1 MELAFNKF
9 KMLPTEQQRD
19 LELAIW
25 QYMADKGYTGAQGAL
40 QSESTVLP
48 DNEIPRNDERI
59 LERKWLTII
68 KLQSKILELEK
79 KLALAEDLLSKS
91 VRSLNNTANG
101 ESSGNE
107 NVLNMPVLKVSKTYK
122 GHRDVVTCVD
132 VHESEPVFATGSGD
146 STIRIYD
153 YELQD
158 QVVILKGH
166 THSVNCVAWAKEELV
181 SGSSDMSIK
190 IWRSAN
196 KTNAFDFR
204 EFYCTRTMVGHEHS
218 ISALMNLP
226 DTSLT
231 VSVSR
236 DKSIRVWDRSSG
248 FCRKTIDD
256 VHDEWI
262 RSCDANSKH
271 LLTTGND
278 KKVFVFELEQ
288 VMNFESKGNKST
300 PFVNLFEA
308 HDNYIEA
315 IRVYKNGKL
324 GQDETVSITA
334 SRDKTICVWNYMNGN
349 LLAQLSGHENW
360 VKDIQLYQQG
370 NFLISAGEDKTLRI
384 WDLNKKKQVFVE
396 QNAHDHFVSCLA
408 LHPQFRILVSG
419 SVDKTAKVWKLV
431 NSSSQDLLNS
441 LAMK

>member
-1 MELAFNKF
+1 
-9 KMLPTEQQRD
+9 MLPTEQQRD
-19 LELAIW
+19 LEIAIW
-25 QYMADKGYTGAQGAL
+25 QYMADKGYIGAQQAL
-40 QSESTVLP
+40 NSESTVLP
-48 DNEIPRNDERI
+48 QAEIVRNDERI

-91 VRSLNNTANG
+91 VRTLNNPMAGDKN
-101 ESSGNE
+101 SND
-107 NVLNMPVLKVSKTYK
+107 NVLTQPVLKVSKTYK
-122 GHRDVVTCVD
+122 GHRDVVTCVT
-132 VHESEPVFATGSGD
+132 VHESEPVFASGSGD
-146 STIRIYD
+146 STVRIYD

-158 QVVILKGH
+158 QVALLKGH
-166 THSVNCVAWAKEELV
+166 THSVNCVAWAKDELV
-181 SGSSDMSIK
+181 SGSSDMAIK

-204 EFYCTRTMVGHEHS
+204 EFYCFRTMVGHEHS

-278 KKVFVFELEQ
+278 KKIFVFDLEQ
-288 VMNFESKGNKST
+288 IMNFESKGNRGT
-300 PFVNLFEA
+300 PFVNVFEA

-324 GQDETVSITA
+324 GQDETVAITA

-349 LLAQLSGHENW
+349 LLAQLIGHENW
-360 VKDIQLYQQG
+360 VKDIQIYQQG
-370 NFLISAGEDKTLRI
+370 NFLVSAGEDKTLRI
-384 WDLNKKKQVFVE
+384 WDLNKKKQIFVE
-396 QNAHDHFVSCLA
+396 QGAHDHFVSCLA
-408 LHPQFRILVSG
+408 LHPQFRIVVSG
-419 SVDKTAKVWKLV
+419 SVDKTVKVWKLV
-431 NSSSQDLLNS
+431 SSSSNDLLNA
-441 LAMK
+441 LASK

>member
-1 MELAFNKF
+1 
-9 KMLPTEQQRD
+9 MLPTEQQRD

-25 QYMADKGYTGAQGAL
+25 QYMADKGYVSAQQAL
-40 QSESTVLP
+40 QSESTVLSQT
-48 DNEIPRNDERI
+48 DIARNDERI

-79 KLALAEDLLSKS
+79 KLAVAEDLLSKS
-91 VRSLNNTANG
+91 VRTLNNPSDADKN
-101 ESSGNE
+101 SKDNA
-107 NVLNMPVLKVSKTYK
+107 LAQPVLKLSKTYK
-122 GHRDVVTCVD
+122 GHRDIVTSVA

-146 STIRIYD
+146 STLRIYD

-158 QVVILKGH
+158 QVAILKGH

-196 KTNAFDFR
+196 KTNVFDFR

-218 ISALMNLP
+218 ISALMNLL

-236 DKSIRVWDRSSG
+236 DKTIRVWDRSSG
-248 FCRKTIDD
+248 YCRKTIDD

-262 RSCDANSKH
+262 RSCDANGKH

-288 VMNFESKGNKST
+288 IMNFDSKGNRGT
-300 PFVNLFEA
+300 PFANVFDA

-324 GQDETVSITA
+324 GQDETVAVTA

-349 LLAQLSGHENW
+349 LLAQLTGHENW
-360 VKDIQLYQQG
+360 VKDIQIYQQG
-370 NFLISAGEDKTLRI
+370 NFLVSAGEDKTLRI
-384 WDLNKKKQVFVE
+384 WDLNKKKQLFVE
-396 QNAHDHFVSCLA
+396 QGAHDHFVSCLA
-408 LHPQFRILVSG
+408 LHPQFRIVVSG

-431 NSSSQDLLNS
+431 NSSSSDLLNALS
-441 LAMK
+441 SK

>member
-1 MELAFNKF
+1 
-9 KMLPTEQQRD
+9 MLPTEQQRD
-19 LELAIW
+19 LEIAIW
-25 QYMADKGYTGAQGAL
+25 QYMADKGYIGAQQAL
-40 QSESTVLP
+40 HSESTVLP
-48 DNEIPRNDERI
+48 QAEIVRNDERI

-91 VRSLNNTANG
+91 VRTLNNPMAGDKN
-101 ESSGNE
+101 SND
-107 NVLNMPVLKVSKTYK
+107 NVLTQPVLKVSKTYK
-122 GHRDVVTCVD
+122 GHRDVVTCVT
-132 VHESEPVFATGSGD
+132 VHESEPVFASGSGD
-146 STIRIYD
+146 STVRIYD

-158 QVVILKGH
+158 QVALLKGH
-166 THSVNCVAWAKEELV
+166 THSVNCVAWAKDELV
-181 SGSSDMSIK
+181 SGSSDMAIK

-204 EFYCTRTMVGHEHS
+204 EFYCFRTMVGHEHS

-278 KKVFVFELEQ
+278 KKIFVFDLEQ
-288 VMNFESKGNKST
+288 IMNFESKGNRGT
-300 PFVNLFEA
+300 PFVNVFEA

-324 GQDETVSITA
+324 GQDETVAITA

-349 LLAQLSGHENW
+349 LLAQLIGHENW
-360 VKDIQLYQQG
+360 VKDIQIYQQG
-370 NFLISAGEDKTLRI
+370 NFLVSAGEDKTLRI
-384 WDLNKKKQVFVE
+384 WDLNKKKQIFVE
-396 QNAHDHFVSCLA
+396 QGAHDHFVSCLA
-408 LHPQFRILVSG
+408 LHPQFRIVISG
-419 SVDKTAKVWKLV
+419 SVDKTVKVWKLV
-431 NSSSQDLLNS
+431 SSSSNDLLNA
-441 LAMK
+441 LASK

>member
-1 MELAFNKF
+1 
-9 KMLPTEQQRD
+9 MLPTEQQRD
-19 LELAIW
+19 LEIAIW
-25 QYMADKGYTGAQGAL
+25 QYMADKGYIGAQQAL
-40 QSESTVLP
+40 HSESTVLP
-48 DNEIPRNDERI
+48 QAEIVRNDERI

-91 VRSLNNTANG
+91 VRTLNNPMAGDKN
-101 ESSGNE
+101 SND
-107 NVLNMPVLKVSKTYK
+107 NVLTQPVLKVSKTYK
-122 GHRDVVTCVD
+122 GHRDVVTCVT
-132 VHESEPVFATGSGD
+132 VHESEPVFASGSGD
-146 STIRIYD
+146 STVRIYD

-158 QVVILKGH
+158 QVALLKGH
-166 THSVNCVAWAKEELV
+166 THSVNCVAWAKDELV
-181 SGSSDMSIK
+181 SGSSDMAIK

-204 EFYCTRTMVGHEHS
+204 EFYCFRTMVGHEHS

-278 KKVFVFELEQ
+278 KKIFVFDLEQ
-288 VMNFESKGNKST
+288 IMNFESKGNRGT
-300 PFVNLFEA
+300 PFVNVFEA

-324 GQDETVSITA
+324 GQDETVAITA

-349 LLAQLSGHENW
+349 LLAQLIGHENW
-360 VKDIQLYQQG
+360 VKDIQIYQQG
-370 NFLISAGEDKTLRI
+370 NFLVSAGEDKTLRI
-384 WDLNKKKQVFVE
+384 WDLNKKKQIFVE
-396 QNAHDHFVSCLA
+396 QGAHDHFVSCLA
-408 LHPQFRILVSG
+408 LHPQFRIVVSG
-419 SVDKTAKVWKLV
+419 SVDKTVKVWKLV
-431 NSSSQDLLNS
+431 SSSSNDLLNA
-441 LAMK
+441 LASK